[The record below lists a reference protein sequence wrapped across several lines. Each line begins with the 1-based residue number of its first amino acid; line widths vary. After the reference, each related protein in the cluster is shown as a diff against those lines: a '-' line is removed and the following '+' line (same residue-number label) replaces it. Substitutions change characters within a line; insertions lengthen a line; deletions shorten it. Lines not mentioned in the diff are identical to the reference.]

1 MTLLPLGRGCKWLGA
16 SVVRWGPAVA
26 WMSFI
31 FYLSSQAQLPGP
43 EVVPAQS
50 YLEHLVAYA
59 ILGALLQRAF
69 HSRSAAAGIIWGS
82 LYGVSD
88 ELHQHFVPPRTASA
102 ADLLTDVIGVV
113 CGALLFARLRRQD

>member
-1 MTLLPLGRGCKWLGA
+1 
-16 SVVRWGPAVA
+16 
-26 WMSFI
+26 MSFI